1 MGGWIGMCVCV
12 CVCFCV
18 WVASARVGELL
29 TFPGRETMAEAA

>member
-1 MGGWIGMCVCV
+1 MDRYV

-18 WVASARVGELL
+18 WVASEGVCELL